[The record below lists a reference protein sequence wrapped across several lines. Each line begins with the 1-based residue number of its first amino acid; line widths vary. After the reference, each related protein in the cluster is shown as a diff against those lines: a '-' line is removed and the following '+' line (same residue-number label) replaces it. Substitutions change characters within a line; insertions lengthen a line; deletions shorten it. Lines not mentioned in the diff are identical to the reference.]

1 MKHRRHGF
9 TLIELMVVVIVLGL
23 LAGIGLLRYIDMR
36 NAAIATQMS
45 QELRAVTV
53 ASLNYY
59 ADLEQWPPDAGAG
72 AVPAGLGPLL
82 PGQLATSFDRGQYVL
97 DYEVIGDATSGYIIG
112 VSVSTTDTK
121 LFAKFV
127 QYLGTKAP
135 FSVSGNTMTYLI
147 AGPGGVF

>member
-1 MKHRRHGF
+1 MKRGF
-9 TLIELMVVVIVLGL
+9 TLIELMVVVIVLGVL
-23 LAGIGLLRYIDMR
+23 SGIGLLKYIDMR
-36 NAAIATQMS
+36 NAALATQMS

-82 PGQLATSFDRGQYVL
+82 PGQLSTSFDRGQYIL
-97 DYEVIGDATSGYIIG
+97 DYEAIGDPTSGYLIA
-112 VSVSTTDTK
+112 VSVSTTDTR

-135 FSVSGNTMTYLI
+135 FSVAGNTLTYLI